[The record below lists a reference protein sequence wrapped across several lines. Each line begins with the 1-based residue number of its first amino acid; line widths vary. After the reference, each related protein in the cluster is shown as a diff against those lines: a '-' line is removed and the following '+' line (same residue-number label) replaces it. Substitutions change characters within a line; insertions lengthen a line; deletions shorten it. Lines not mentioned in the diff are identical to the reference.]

1 MFSARME
8 AENDKEAKSEEDH
21 QSHLLD
27 TAAWQDV
34 NDYVEECKRRKRL
47 SLAFRA
53 KEKRRH
59 FRIEKEQS
67 ELEVHRRHMDTLYR
81 SEDARYIEMARLKE
95 KARIAMDSLARSPT
109 CSFGAN
115 PFRNLL

>member
-1 MFSARME
+1 MQ
-8 AENDKEAKSEEDH
+8 AENKRQEKLDQDH

-34 NDYVEECKRRKRL
+34 NDYVDECKRRRRL

-59 FRIEKEQS
+59 FEYAKQQAV
-67 ELEVHRRHMDTLYR
+67 LEVQRQHRDTRYR
-81 SEDARYIEMARLKE
+81 SEDARYAELAKLKE
-95 KARIAMDSLARSPT
+95 KAMIAIDSFNRSPDCT
-109 CSFGAN
+109 FGAN
-115 PFRNLL
+115 PFASVLD